1 LEAVVELEACLV
13 VTASIPR
20 VAAVVARDP
29 LADPEPLM
37 RRLYSYVA
45 FHVGTG
51 PDAEDIVSDTLE
63 RALRYRASY
72 DPRRGEP
79 LSWLIGIARHRISSR
94 ASDPPVAP
102 LDRSDAVSVTDVE
115 REAVERVALS
125 AAVARLETRDREL
138 VALHYG
144 ADLTP
149 KQIAALLGLK
159 QNAVEVALH
168 RMRVRLR
175 ALLDESE
182 TSVPKDPARL

>member
-1 LEAVVELEACLV
+1 VF
-13 VTASIPR
+13 
-20 VAAVVARDP
+20 ARDP

-45 FHVGTG
+45 FQVGTG

-79 LSWLIGIARHRISSR
+79 LAWLIGIARHRISSR
-94 ASDPPVAP
+94 ASDPPLAP
-102 LDRSDAVSVTDVE
+102 LDQTDAVSVTDVE

-168 RMRVRLR
+168 RMRARLR
-175 ALLDESE
+175 ALLEESE
-182 TSVPKDPARL
+182 TSAPKDPARL